1 MAKYDHS
8 KDKKVSGRLSKELE
22 HFEDLV
28 KGHEKLLYAIGEL

>member
-8 KDKKVSGRLSKELE
+8 KDKKESSKELE
-22 HFEDLV
+22 HFEELV